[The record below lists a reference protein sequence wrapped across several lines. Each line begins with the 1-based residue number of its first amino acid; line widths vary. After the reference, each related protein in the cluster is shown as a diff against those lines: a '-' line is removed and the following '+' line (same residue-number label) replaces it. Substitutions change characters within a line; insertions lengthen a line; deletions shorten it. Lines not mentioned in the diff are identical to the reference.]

1 MGRPDTEMLSASQME
16 GLLQDD
22 IASLVSNILA
32 SVSECND
39 TDIETRLSTIKK
51 TFDLTD
57 EEIEVV
63 SLFYLREVSSEL
75 CIALEGVMPD
85 LTNISV
91 FRSYGNILL
100 GFDKDAFLN
109 SIAKANLVKA
119 DILSKRGP
127 NSLEITSWCVDYLS
141 GLTKADLSHE
151 FFSLSNDETLDISD
165 FNITEDDLLVL
176 DALIKS
182 SSRQNI
188 LFYGAPGTG
197 KSSFARSLA
206 KKYGK

>member
-1 MGRPDTEMLSASQME
+1 MPPKRIRIPGRLHRRKKNIFTSRFEEKKALEYLRNLISSRFLTHETEGLFIFSWTVLDKKTISGLIIKRYSEILNLRQFKKDLEMGRPDTEMLSASQME

-100 GFDKDAFLN
+100 GFDMIRMRF
-109 SIAKANLVKA
+109 
-119 DILSKRGP
+119 
-127 NSLEITSWCVDYLS
+127 
-141 GLTKADLSHE
+141 
-151 FFSLSNDETLDISD
+151 
-165 FNITEDDLLVL
+165 
-176 DALIKS
+176 
-182 SSRQNI
+182 
-188 LFYGAPGTG
+188 
-197 KSSFARSLA
+197 
-206 KKYGK
+206 

>member
-1 MGRPDTEMLSASQME
+1 MPPKRIRIPGRLSRREKNIFTSRFEEKKALEYLRNLISSRFLTHETEGLFIFSWTVLDKKTISGLIIKRYSEILNLRQFKKDLEMGRPDTEMLSASQME

-100 GFDKDAFLN
+100 GFDMIRMRF
-109 SIAKANLVKA
+109 
-119 DILSKRGP
+119 
-127 NSLEITSWCVDYLS
+127 
-141 GLTKADLSHE
+141 
-151 FFSLSNDETLDISD
+151 
-165 FNITEDDLLVL
+165 
-176 DALIKS
+176 
-182 SSRQNI
+182 
-188 LFYGAPGTG
+188 
-197 KSSFARSLA
+197 
-206 KKYGK
+206 